1 MRIFSNPATPLHSK
15 RTRFSPLSKIPSK
28 VVHTTCLLLQNKI
41 SYPFPGVVQLIER
54 AVWDFISA
62 YPLCFSQSAETLGT
76 LRKARFSCSRK
87 IPAKVVHTTGLLL
100 QNKISYSSPGV
111 AQLVARVVWDH
122 QAAGSNPVT
131 RTKTPLKPLVSGE
144 FFLILCLFRGR
155 IYVS

>member
-41 SYPFPGVVQLIER
+41 SYSF
-54 AVWDFISA
+54 
-62 YPLCFSQSAETLGT
+62 
-76 LRKARFSCSRK
+76 
-87 IPAKVVHTTGLLL
+87 
-100 QNKISYSSPGV
+100 PGV

-131 RTKTPLKPLVSGE
+131 RT
-144 FFLILCLFRGR
+144 ILQKIL
-155 IYVS
+155 